1 MSTLEVNKITPQGV
15 ATEVTLGDSG
25 DTFTIPSGVTLTNNG
40 TVTGIGGANTPYFE
54 VKMSTATNV
63 SAGTWTKVALDSEDL
78 DSNNAFDSSTNYRFT
93 VPVGEGGRYF
103 LYSSLVCK
111 NASSALYQSQSAIYK
126 NGSSLIQQANEDSE
140 SNTAFIQTNIH
151 IITTLAEGDY
161 IELYG
166 NPYSFSGQNSFF
178 TNSGGTNRYCHLGG
192 YKIIE

>member
-1 MSTLEVNKITPQGV
+1 MSTLEVNTINPQSGTTITIG
-15 ATEVTLGDSG
+15 GSG
-25 DTFTIPSGVTLTNNG
+25 DTVSLGSGATQSG
-40 TVTGIGGANTPYFE
+40 FGGVMTPYFE

-93 VPVGEGGRYF
+93 VPVGQGGRYF

-126 NGSSLIQQANEDSE
+126 NGSALISQANEDSN
-140 SNTAFIQTNIH
+140 SNTAFMQTNIH

-192 YKIIE
+192 FKIIE